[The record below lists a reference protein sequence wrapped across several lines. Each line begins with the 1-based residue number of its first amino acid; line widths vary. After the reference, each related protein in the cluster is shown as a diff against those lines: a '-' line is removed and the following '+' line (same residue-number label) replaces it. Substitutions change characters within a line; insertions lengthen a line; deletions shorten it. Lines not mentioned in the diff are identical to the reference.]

1 MIIDKIENLDKY
13 VKRHPHFQVVSDY
26 VKQNDISAHPLSKKE
41 LLGKEVVANFCTQ
54 TGKTQE
60 QARLE
65 THDVMID
72 IQMPL
77 TSSEIYGYSSRSSLP
92 AAEYNEEKD
101 ITFYPGL
108 AEKYFTL
115 RPGEFAIFFP
125 QDAHAPGISE
135 LNEFNKVIFKVKL

>member
-13 VKRHPHFQVVSDY
+13 VKLHPHFQVVSDY

-41 LLGKEVVANFCTQ
+41 LLGKDVVANFCTQ

-77 TSSEIYGYSSRSSLP
+77 TSSEVYGSSSRS
-92 AAEYNEEKD
+92 
-101 ITFYPGL
+101 
-108 AEKYFTL
+108 
-115 RPGEFAIFFP
+115 
-125 QDAHAPGISE
+125 
-135 LNEFNKVIFKVKL
+135 